1 VGIANQLVEAGV
13 PKDRIVLAFQH
24 PTLREHTDFAA
35 E

>member
-13 PKDRIVLAFQH
+13 PKDCIVLAFQH